1 MQKNRIINSN
11 FEVFCIKIKTP
22 FKRSDYESWGKAYS
36 DLYSKVT
43 RSRFTKF
50 LNFYFN
56 KYDSTASL
64 SKFISQKTLSCVGMP
79 KHLKSLMVFTNT
91 SI

>member
-36 DLYSKVT
+36 DIYSKT
-43 RSRFTKF
+43 
-50 LNFYFN
+50 
-56 KYDSTASL
+56 DSFSAYRIL
-64 SKFISQKTLSCVGMP
+64 ELLF
-79 KHLKSLMVFTNT
+79 
-91 SI
+91 